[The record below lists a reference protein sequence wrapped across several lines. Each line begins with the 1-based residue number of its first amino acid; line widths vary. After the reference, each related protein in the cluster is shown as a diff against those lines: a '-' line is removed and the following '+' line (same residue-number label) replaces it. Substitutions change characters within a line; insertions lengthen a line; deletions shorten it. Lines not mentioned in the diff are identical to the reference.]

1 MANEEVVATPEVTP
15 IVPAVPPEVPPVA
28 ADVKVETKT
37 YTQEDLDRI
46 VNKVKKNARYQTKKE
61 IEAYYQG
68 RDSRP
73 EPKEAPASSREVKPP
88 ERANFDSYEE
98 FLEAK
103 AAFSGSHAAEE
114 RIKAREQESADK
126 RTTETR
132 NKTLTE
138 FQKKVSE
145 KYPDIEERLENIAD
159 IVIHAGAL
167 EAIADSDVGP
177 DILNHLA
184 DNPKE
189 CERIASLSPI
199 AAIREI
205 GRIEAKLEAKPEPKK
220 TASKA
225 PAPITPGGGG
235 SPSDDTPKDTDTI
248 DEWMRKERARE
259 RKQAGA

>member
-15 IVPAVPPEVPPVA
+15 IVPAVVPEPVVPPVTP
-28 ADVKVETKT
+28 ESKT

-61 IEAYYQG
+61 VEAFYQG

-73 EPKEAPASSREVKPP
+73 EPREASSRESKPP

-114 RIKAREQESADK
+114 RIKVREQESADK

-225 PAPITPGGGG
+225 PAPITPGGGD